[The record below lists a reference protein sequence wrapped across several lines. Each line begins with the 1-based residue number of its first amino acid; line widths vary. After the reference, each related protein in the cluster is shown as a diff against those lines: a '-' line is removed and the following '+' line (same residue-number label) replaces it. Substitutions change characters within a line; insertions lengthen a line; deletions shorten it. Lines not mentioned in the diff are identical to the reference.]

1 MSLKNELDHAANCT
15 ITTDCAV
22 KPQSESNEPKHKK
35 KEAAKQVLY
44 INRI

>member
-1 MSLKNELDHAANCT
+1 MSLKNELEDVANCT

-22 KPQSESNEPKHKK
+22 KPQSGRNAPKQKK
-35 KEAAKQVLY
+35 KEAENQVFY

>member
-1 MSLKNELDHAANCT
+1 MSLKNELKDVANCT

-22 KPQSESNEPKHKK
+22 EPKSGSNAPKQKK
-35 KEAAKQVLY
+35 KEAENQVLY